1 MRDQAIALHAA
12 ALQRIEIQQ
21 GVAVQK
27 RSMKSPLRKLRY
39 AALVALAHAAGVAAA
54 QERFPAR
61 PIQIIVP
68 ATAGGPVDTAVR
80 MIEPGLAA
88 ALGETV
94 VLLNRPGASG
104 TVGMQSVAT
113 AEPNGYTIGQ
123 GVNSIFTIT
132 RISGT
137 NVPFTLDNFTLLGNY
152 ATDVSVLA
160 VHPDAPWQSLDD
172 LIAYVRRN
180 PGKLTYA
187 SAGVGTVSSLSM
199 QALRHHLKLDMTAVP
214 FGGGA
219 QLTVAILGKHVDVGM
234 VPYSTGAAMFRDR
247 KLRALATTAPHRL
260 PLLPVVPTLAE
271 TGIATNGLNLIMGLY
286 APRGLPDGA
295 TQILANAVR
304 SAAHDP
310 AVVAN
315 IEGVGLFAQYEDP
328 ATARQRLD
336 AEYKDVIKLNEGLQR
351 SQP

>member
-1 MRDQAIALHAA
+1 MHWSRWRIAV
-12 ALQRIEIQQ
+12 
-21 GVAVQK
+21 G
-27 RSMKSPLRKLRY
+27 M
-39 AALVALAHAAGVAAA
+39 AAA

-160 VHPDAPWQSLDD
+160 VHPDAPWQTLDE
-172 LIAYVRRN
+172 LIAYVR
-180 PGKLTYA
+180 A
-187 SAGVGTVSSLSM
+187 I
-199 QALRHHLKLDMTAVP
+199 QA
-214 FGGGA
+214 
-219 QLTVAILGKHVDVGM
+219 
-234 VPYSTGAAMFRDR
+234 
-247 KLRALATTAPHRL
+247 
-260 PLLPVVPTLAE
+260 
-271 TGIATNGLNLIMGLY
+271 N
-286 APRGLPDGA
+286 
-295 TQILANAVR
+295 
-304 SAAHDP
+304 
-310 AVVAN
+310 
-315 IEGVGLFAQYEDP
+315 
-328 ATARQRLD
+328 
-336 AEYKDVIKLNEGLQR
+336 
-351 SQP
+351 